1 MEKNAICY
9 TIERRSAN
17 IIMKTAARKKFKKII
32 LISGAVCLVIVL
44 LCLAFVIYVYF
55 SENTVKNYAEKWIS
69 KKVNASVD
77 IGSLDYG
84 LFPFNVHAEKIRFY
98 MDDTRSRIELSIDAI
113 TGKGDTLS
121 LLSKGG
127 RLFDSIEVNG
137 LDLDVRV
144 KQSRDGKTGAFDSR
158 DLPQQITPLINRV
171 NRLNLKN
178 ISACLV
184 LSKEEKLNWEGAELT
199 ILSRIGGEGLDFSF
213 SSRKYSTEI
222 SSPLLNAGGTMNLT
236 GHLDL
241 LPSPLLETDLT
252 LENQSFSSSR
262 NELLFLP
269 DHFNFN
275 VNVKSDLKKR
285 ADVSDLS
292 LMIPQICDLTG
303 KMTIDISGRSFLSFN
318 PHIKLP
324 ELKNILDPLRPY
336 LPAQLSTLYVKG
348 SAELD
353 LKGWLY
359 KKEADM
365 DYSVEGDLALDPS
378 RVELTYKEVS
388 SSLMVGAG
396 IAFKASQEQEEFN
409 GEITCSQGLIRG
421 NGWELKGLDL
431 NLPLSGSREQIQIL
445 ELVGFLKEFSYDDK
459 DRSWKQEEIQI
470 NGSISG
476 DLKNSVFHADTLDMV
491 LPPLGE
497 FKVIARFSPDPSSKN
512 SFYLLSPN
520 IRVSDAITRFRAF
533 IPDDLSVW
541 EPEGMLH
548 FELSAAG
555 RNVYDFDLKTKT
567 ELNELSFH
575 DPTFSIAGESISLDL
590 AIQAGL
596 TPDESR
602 MPFSLE
608 VSLFQGETLLRDLYV
623 KWEDH
628 LVKTDLQGWL
638 DARQKVLD
646 IDSFTLQTELLG
658 DINGKGRIA
667 AGDPLSA
674 DLSLKAARIDP
685 VKLLGFV
692 GQEFNEDSQDIQI
705 KGEGDVIIDIR
716 KRGPDLSFKGNIGF
730 HNGFFEAPAKKILL
744 SGLDVD
750 LPFFLEMGFSPFSAW
765 DDFWFERG
773 SLKIGHLQVN
783 GLNLDR
789 IQLDL
794 LAARNLFLSKPVEI
808 QLYEGTASIYNS
820 LVRFDRYRR
829 SFNGVTALLLQGGKI
844 ERLVPEKPDL
854 PLNGIFHV
862 DMPRITIDQQK
873 ITTAGQMQIDVFQGR
888 ATVTDVKIDRPFSKN
903 RTFFCDLE
911 FRNFNLEKLTDSMA
925 FGKVTGFIEGEV
937 NDLAVSY
944 GQPEQFSLRIDSVE
958 KKGMPQR
965 FSMKAVDD
973 ISILS
978 SGEKTS
984 MGSAELLSHFVSSFR
999 YKKIGIFCSL
1009 KNDNFTLRGTI
1020 KENGKEILVKKDW
1033 IFGISV
1039 VNAEP
1044 DNLISFQDMM
1054 NRLQRIGK
1062 SS

>member
-1 MEKNAICY
+1 
-9 TIERRSAN
+9 
-17 IIMKTAARKKFKKII
+17 
-32 LISGAVCLVIVL
+32 
-44 LCLAFVIYVYF
+44 
-55 SENTVKNYAEKWIS
+55 
-69 KKVNASVD
+69 
-77 IGSLDYG
+77 
-84 LFPFNVHAEKIRFY
+84 
-98 MDDTRSRIELSIDAI
+98 
-113 TGKGDTLS
+113 
-121 LLSKGG
+121 
-127 RLFDSIEVNG
+127 
-137 LDLDVRV
+137 
-144 KQSRDGKTGAFDSR
+144 
-158 DLPQQITPLINRV
+158 
-171 NRLNLKN
+171 
-178 ISACLV
+178 
-184 LSKEEKLNWEGAELT
+184 
-199 ILSRIGGEGLDFSF
+199 
-213 SSRKYSTEI
+213 
-222 SSPLLNAGGTMNLT
+222 
-236 GHLDL
+236 
-241 LPSPLLETDLT
+241 
-252 LENQSFSSSR
+252 
-262 NELLFLP
+262 
-269 DHFNFN
+269 
-275 VNVKSDLKKR
+275 
-285 ADVSDLS
+285 
-292 LMIPQICDLTG
+292 
-303 KMTIDISGRSFLSFN
+303 
-318 PHIKLP
+318 
-324 ELKNILDPLRPY
+324 
-336 LPAQLSTLYVKG
+336 
-348 SAELD
+348 
-353 LKGWLY
+353 
-359 KKEADM
+359 
-365 DYSVEGDLALDPS
+365 
-378 RVELTYKEVS
+378 
-388 SSLMVGAG
+388 
-396 IAFKASQEQEEFN
+396 
-409 GEITCSQGLIRG
+409 
-421 NGWELKGLDL
+421 
-431 NLPLSGSREQIQIL
+431 
-445 ELVGFLKEFSYDDK
+445 
-459 DRSWKQEEIQI
+459 
-470 NGSISG
+470 
-476 DLKNSVFHADTLDMV
+476 
-491 LPPLGE
+491 LGE

-520 IRVSDAITRFRAF
+520 ISVSNAITRFRAF
-533 IPDDLSVW
+533 IPDDFSVW
-541 EPEGMLH
+541 EPEGKLH
-548 FELSAAG
+548 FELSAIG
-555 RNVYDFDLKTKT
+555 ENLQDLELKTKID
-567 ELNELSFH
+567 LDELSFH
-575 DPTFSIAGESISLDL
+575 DPTFSIAGESVALDL
-590 AIQAGL
+590 AIQTGL
-596 TPDESR
+596 TPGDSR
-602 MPFSLE
+602 MPFFLE
-608 VSLFQGETLLRDLYV
+608 AYLSQGETLLRDLYV

-628 LVKTDLQGWL
+628 LVNVELQGQIDILQKIL
-638 DARQKVLD
+638 DV
-646 IDSFTLQTELLG
+646 DSFTLQTELLG
-658 DINGKGRIA
+658 DINGKGWIA
-667 AGDPLSA
+667 AGDPISA

-685 VKLLGFV
+685 GKLLGFV

-705 KGEGDVIIDIR
+705 RGEGNVLIDIK
-716 KRGPDLSFKGNIGF
+716 KRGRGLSFKGKAAF

-744 SGLDVD
+744 SGLEMDF
-750 LPFFLEMGFSPFSAW
+750 PFFLEMGFSPFSAW

-873 ITTAGQMQIDVFQGR
+873 ITTAGQIQIDIFQGR
-888 ATVTDVKIDRPFSKN
+888 ATVTDVKINRPFSKN

-958 KKGMPQR
+958 KKGVPQR

-984 MGSAELLSHFVSSFR
+984 MGSAALLSHFVSSFR